1 MRNAFVLI
9 LSILGQLVSAVAAT
23 SGPGVEES
31 RDVQATMASKAFLDA
46 HPDLKFRVEGLLALE
61 AQQPEQARAQFLRS
75 ASYADK
81 PSQAILAEMA
91 WRGLGQPV
99 DRPLGYAWA
108 DLAAERGYR
117 AFVARREYYWSQLS
131 EAERSRAIE
140 VGRPLLAEY
149 ADDVARPRMTRHLRL
164 ARRGM
169 IAGRPRKDVIV
180 VIPSPSGQQMEI
192 RGHDFYA
199 TRFWEPKAYQAW
211 VDSVW
216 SDPKQGRVDIG
227 TLEQVETEK

>member
-1 MRNAFVLI
+1 MRKAFVLI
-9 LSILGQLVSAVAAT
+9 LCTLGHPALAVAAA
-23 SGPGVEES
+23 PEPVVEES

-61 AQQPEQARAQFLRS
+61 AQLPDQAQVHFLRS

-91 WRGLGQPV
+91 WRGLGQAV

-108 DLAAERGYR
+108 DIAAERGYR
-117 AFVARREYYWSQLS
+117 AFVARREHYWSQLS
-131 EAERSRAIE
+131 EAERGRAIE
-140 VGRPLLAEY
+140 VGQRLLAEY
-149 ADDVARPRMTRHLRL
+149 ADDVAKPRMTRHLRL

-169 IAGRPRKDVIV
+169 IAGRPRKDVV
-180 VIPSPSGQQMEI
+180 VVVPSPGGQQMVI

-216 SDPKQGRVDIG
+216 NDPKQGRVDIG
-227 TLEQVETEK
+227 TLEQVEAEE

>member
-1 MRNAFVLI
+1 LRKAFVLI
-9 LSILGQLVSAVAAT
+9 LCTLGHPALAVAAA
-23 SGPGVEES
+23 PEPVVEEG

-46 HPDLKFRVEGLLALE
+46 HPDLKFRVEGMLALE
-61 AQQPEQARAQFLRS
+61 AQLPEQAQAHFLRS

-117 AFVARREYYWSQLS
+117 AFVAQRERYWSQLS

-140 VGRPLLAEY
+140 VGQPLLAEY
-149 ADDVARPRMTRHLRL
+149 RDDVAKPRMTRHLRL

-169 IAGRPRKDVIV
+169 ITGRPRKDVIV

-199 TRFWEPKAYQAW
+199 TRFWEPKAYHAW

-216 SDPKQGRVDIG
+216 NDPKQGRVDVG